1 MTEELLMDAMFN
13 WLTLQE
19 AFDAVKRNK
28 GAAGIDGRSIA
39 ETEQHLEQHWEAIE
53 AKLRKGSYIPS
64 PVKAVTIPKPNGGER
79 VLGIPTVQ
87 DRVIQQAMQQIL
99 TIKFDSGFSQYSYGY
114 RPYRSAQDAVKQA
127 RNFVQ
132 QGKSWVVDI
141 DIKAFFDE
149 VNHDIFTASNQP
161 ENIRP
166 PSVRPDK
173 SVSESGCSER
183 RKSRTTV

>member
-1 MTEELLMDAMFN
+1 M
-13 WLTLQE
+13 
-19 AFDAVKRNK
+19 
-28 GAAGIDGRSIA
+28 
-39 ETEQHLEQHWEAIE
+39 
-53 AKLRKGSYIPS
+53 
-64 PVKAVTIPKPNGGER
+64 
-79 VLGIPTVQ
+79 
-87 DRVIQQAMQQIL
+87 
-99 TIKFDSGFSQYSYGY
+99 
-114 RPYRSAQDAVKQA
+114 KQA

>member
-99 TIKFDSGFSQYSYGY
+99 TIK
-114 RPYRSAQDAVKQA
+114 
-127 RNFVQ
+127 
-132 QGKSWVVDI
+132 
-141 DIKAFFDE
+141 
-149 VNHDIFTASNQP
+149 
-161 ENIRP
+161 
-166 PSVRPDK
+166 VRQR
-173 SVSESGCSER
+173 V
-183 RKSRTTV
+183 